1 MKGSILMR
9 TTDYSQ
15 EILKELNQTLSN
27 VSADEVEELAKKI
40 LDAKRVFLAGLGRS
54 GVAVKAFAMR
64 LMHMG
69 LPVYVVGE
77 IVTPAIQKGDLLVVG
92 SGSGETGSLTI
103 MAKKVKDIGAE
114 LALVTIF
121 PQSTI
126 GKLADAIVKIPAPT
140 PKVATESGFKSI
152 QPMGSLFEQSLLLL
166 FDSLI
171 LRLMEIKKENS
182 ENMMK
187 RHANLE

>member
-1 MKGSILMR
+1 MR

>member
-1 MKGSILMR
+1 M
-9 TTDYSQ
+9 
-15 EILKELNQTLSN
+15 
-27 VSADEVEELAKKI
+27 
-40 LDAKRVFLAGLGRS
+40 AGLGRS

-171 LRLMEIKKENS
+171 LRLMETKKENS